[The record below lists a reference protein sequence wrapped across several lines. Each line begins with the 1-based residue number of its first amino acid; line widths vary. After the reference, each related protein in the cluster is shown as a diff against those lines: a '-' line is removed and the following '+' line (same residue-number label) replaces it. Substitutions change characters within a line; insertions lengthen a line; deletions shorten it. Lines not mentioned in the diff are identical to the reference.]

1 MTPSQ
6 RAALA
11 RAQIAVQ
18 AAQITPTPDRL
29 TAAIAALLTA
39 LEETAAKEQK

>member
-18 AAQITPTPDRL
+18 AALITPNPYRL
-29 TAAIAALLTA
+29 SAAIAALLTA
-39 LEETAAKEQK
+39 LEELAAKDQK

>member
-1 MTPSQ
+1 MTTSQ

-18 AAQITPTPDRL
+18 AAQITPNPYRL
-29 TAAIAALLTA
+29 TATIDALLTA
-39 LEETAAKEQK
+39 LEEIAKDQK

>member
-1 MTPSQ
+1 MTTSQ

-18 AAQITPTPDRL
+18 AAQIAPTPDHL
-29 TAAIAALLTA
+29 SAAIAALLTA
-39 LEETAAKEQK
+39 LEEITKEQK